1 MCTIFLQ
8 CSSIFVFCIII
19 SFDYKNG
26 KNKIKNIRYI
36 EEYINKKEKSN
47 CRIKSWFINGEINP
61 DRREMIL

>member
-26 KNKIKNIRYI
+26 KNKIKRKNQTAGLKAGLSMEKLILT
-36 EEYINKKEKSN
+36 EEK
-47 CRIKSWFINGEINP
+47 
-61 DRREMIL
+61 